1 MGAFVRL
8 GLSVGEAEERHERD
22 EQHGSEWAHSPQS
35 TRRRG
40 SQQQQPQRGDSRN
53 AFRVS
58 ILWGLGCLFLP
69 FVSLFFLIT
78 NWDKAG
84 RPFLIGLLG
93 AVVLVGGVILTP
105 RPARGALHSYQ
116 QEVAADAE

>member
-1 MGAFVRL
+1 MGTF
-8 GLSVGEAEERHERD
+8 LSVVGMAVIVVANL
-22 EQHGSEWAHSPQS
+22 WFVI
-35 TRRRG
+35 
-40 SQQQQPQRGDSRN
+40 N

-93 AVVLVGGVILTP
+93 AAVLVGGVILTP

>member
-1 MGAFVRL
+1 MGAFPAVYKAP
-8 GLSVGEAEERHERD
+8 GVATAAAPE
-22 EQHGSEWAHSPQS
+22 
-35 TRRRG
+35 
-40 SQQQQPQRGDSRN
+40 GDSRN

-93 AVVLVGGVILTP
+93 AAVLVGGVILTP
-105 RPARGALHSYQ
+105 RPERGALHSYQ
-116 QEVAADAE
+116 HEVAADAE